1 MSASQTLHLIEKLTE
16 ANIPKETAA
25 ELLEF
30 VEQAQ
35 KGTVSKDY
43 IDARFEGLE
52 ASVNARFETLEA
64 RFEGLEASVN
74 ARFEG
79 LEASVNARF
88 EGLEASVNARFEGLE
103 ASVKAQ
109 FTGLRLFVAFNTA
122 LLIAV
127 LVKLFVG

>member
-1 MSASQTLHLIEKLTE
+1 MSASQTLHLVEKLTK
-16 ANIPKETAA
+16 AKIPKETAA

-30 VEQAQ
+30 VEQSQ

-43 IDARFEGLE
+43 RDARFEGIE
-52 ASVNARFETLEA
+52 VSVNAR
-64 RFEGLEASVN
+64 
-74 ARFEG
+74 
-79 LEASVNARF
+79 
-88 EGLEASVNARFEGLE
+88 
-103 ASVKAQ
+103 